1 MKKNGY
7 KIIFRWIYGLDLYM
21 VMNYLTLRNKEIDNS
36 KIMSVFT
43 KRYNDFQKIFDEEKC
58 SGTLFLI
65 AKKIKG

>member
-1 MKKNGY
+1 
-7 KIIFRWIYGLDLYM
+7 
-21 VMNYLTLRNKEIDNS
+21 
-36 KIMSVFT
+36 MSVFT